1 MSAPSLRTQC
11 PCVGFSCLFFPNR
24 QLSTVGCELALPLNS
39 PPAILTSPVT
49 PKSFIRNAYK
59 KHGGVG
65 RESEANAMSTLPLRT
80 LCLFV
85 RISPLSP
92 SSCRLFGLDCR
103 LPLPT
108 FPVTP
113 TRPINLKPF
122 ICNAYKKHGGVRV
135 CPPTSALH
143 SPLPPSIFSFQL
155 STPVNPPGL
164 TSRGTRIITEHRSR
178 ITAP

>member
-1 MSAPSLRTQC
+1 MSAPPLRTQGL
-11 PCVGFSCLFFPNR
+11 CVGLSFLSFPNR

-59 KHGGVG
+59 KHGGGG
-65 RESEANAMSTLPLRT
+65 RESEANALSTLPLRT

-85 RISPLSP
+85 RISPLSH

-108 FPVTP
+108 FPVTL
-113 TRPINLKPF
+113 TRPINPKSF
-122 ICNAYKKHGGVRV
+122 ICNAYKKHRGVRV

-143 SPLPPSIFSFQL
+143 SPLPPSIFNFQF
-155 STPVNPPGL
+155 STPANPL
-164 TSRGTRIITEHRSR
+164 RLISRGTRTTERGSR
-178 ITAP
+178 ITPP